1 MPTLKRLPRWVD
13 ALWLGCLALYIIAG
27 AAIAPF
33 HGDESTLMVMGSDY
47 HYLFVEGDLSK
58 VLYDKHWRS
67 NPQEQHLRI
76 LNGTVS
82 KTIYGWLQSLN
93 GFGPRDLNLNWNW
106 GRDYDFNAA
115 RGAIPDGELL
125 RQARLASAIQLGVAV
140 LLFFQFVKIV
150 LNRPTAFLASALLA
164 LHPNMLINGRR
175 AMMEGSH
182 ILGLMLVLI
191 AAAWLIRERRW
202 RTSALLGF
210 CAGFAIAA
218 KHPNVI
224 VCTLVFPALARQPI
238 WQWIRHRSTA
248 RQQAFKDLAGV
259 ALAGGITVIVFLFL
273 NPAWWQ
279 QPLEVAPIVVRERKE
294 LLQGQVDWLGGYNSF
309 AEQVSGFFQFV
320 FVGERQYFE
329 VSYWNGYEAITAQ
342 REAYE
347 RSKLAGLLFIG
358 GSGRLGLIFLLLS
371 VFGAI
376 TLTRDQGIPREAR
389 WLVLIWIGGA
399 ALATLW
405 LTPLPWARYYLP
417 LLPAMILLL
426 SYALTSLAQ
435 TLIKDPYAKGDGVAL
450 LD

>member
-1 MPTLKRLPRWVD
+1 MPTLERTPRWVD

-27 AAIAPF
+27 AAIVPF
-33 HGDESTLMVMGSDY
+33 HGDESTLMVMGRDY
-47 HYLFVEGDLSK
+47 HYLFVQGDLSK
-58 VLYDKHWRS
+58 VLYDRQWRV
-67 NPQEQHLRI
+67 NPHEQHLRI

-93 GFGPRDLNLNWNW
+93 GYGPRNLNRNWNW
-106 GRDYDFNAA
+106 RRDYDFNAA
-115 RGAIPDGELL
+115 QGAIPDGELL
-125 RQARLASAIQLGVAV
+125 RQARLASALQLA
-140 LLFFQFVKIV
+140 LAAALFFQFVKMIS
-150 LNRPTAFLASALLA
+150 NRPTAYLASALFA

-191 AAAWLIRERRW
+191 AAAWLIQERRW
-202 RTSALLGF
+202 WRYALLGVG
-210 CAGFAIAA
+210 AGVAIAA

-224 VCTLVFPALARQPI
+224 VCALVLLACARAPI
-238 WQWIRHRSTA
+238 WRLLRSRGRSWQRSTM
-248 RQQAFKDLAGV
+248 DLTGL
-259 ALAGGITVIVFLFL
+259 ALAGLVAVIVFLLL
-273 NPAWWQ
+273 NPAWWREPLTVAGEVVEERQ
-279 QPLEVAPIVVRERKE
+279 Q
-294 LLQGQVDWLGGYNSF
+294 LLQNQVKAFGGYNSF
-309 AEQVSGFFQFV
+309 GEQVSGFFQFV

-329 VSYWNGYEAITAQ
+329 VSHWNDYDVITAQ

-347 RSKLAGLLFIG
+347 QSWLAGLLFIG

-371 VFGAI
+371 AFGAI
-376 TLTRDQGIPREAR
+376 TLARDPALPLEGR
-389 WLVLIWIGGA
+389 WLVLIWIGGG

-417 LLPAMILLL
+417 LLPAVILLV

-435 TLIKDPYAKGDGVAL
+435 SLIKDPYAKGDGVAL